1 MHNLP
6 QYDEMELQR
15 VLEFRQNNQIHE
27 SFFKLGIK
35 FKNES
40 KLLKNRCIMMLEAAQ
55 EMIKSVQLP
64 QSEEWTQA

>member
-1 MHNLP
+1 
-6 QYDEMELQR
+6 MEY
-15 VLEFRQNNQIHE
+15 RQNNQIHE